1 MNLKISISLFLTFL
15 LVFLP
20 IAFAIPGVPYQFYG
34 SVILNGQPAPD
45 GTVIVAK
52 INGIEVASTTTK
64 NGKYGYE
71 PIFYIEDP
79 NNDRSGKEIRFFVNG
94 IDTGQTKYF
103 CNGCVTELNLTASS
117 SSTQPSGP
125 SGPGSSAPAPSMSTE
140 NQEKEEEPTAQTC
153 EERWVCTEW
162 SACVNGVQTRT
173 CTDQNNCGTEEN
185 KPLETQPCSMKEEG
199 KQRSEETSTQ
209 DITGMFIST
218 ISNPAFA
225 LVIILAI
232 IAVVLSIFSFRLRK
246 KKKK

>member
-1 MNLKISISLFLTFL
+1 MISTFFIIFLFVNF
-15 LVFLP
+15 VS
-20 IAFAIPGVPYQFYG
+20 AIPGIPHQFYG
-34 SVILNGQPAPD
+34 SVTLNGQPAPD
-45 GTVIVAK
+45 GTIIVAK
-52 INGIEVASTTTK
+52 INGIEVARTTTK
-64 NGKYGYE
+64 DGKYGYN
-71 PIFYIEDP
+71 PIFYIDDP

-103 CNGCVTELNLTASS
+103 CNSCVTELNLTASS
-117 SSTQPSGP
+117 SSTPPSGP
-125 SGPGSSAPAPSMSTE
+125 SGPGPSAPAPSMPTE

-162 SACVNGVQTRT
+162 SVCADGVQTRT

-185 KPLETQPCSMKEEG
+185 KPLETQPCSMKEESE
-199 KQRSEETSTQ
+199 QQSEETPTQ